1 MFDDRQVD
9 PPSRV
14 RYAIQPPPARSSA
27 QMFDASTTTGSA
39 NRSGSRGWI
48 QCSPWSLETYTP
60 IPVRDAHHVP
70 DCETPASSIS
80 IAFPAGPITIAPRA
94 GALPGPGTRVGALPG
109 PCRCWLATTATTTSI
124 TAIVATPSLPR
135 VRPHIRLT
143 LHLVGFTLDSLPT
156 HVRFT
161 TGGGR

>member
-94 GALPGPGTRVGALPG
+94 VSYTHLRAHETVLDLV
-109 PCRCWLATTATTTSI
+109 CRLLLAKK
-124 TAIVATPSLPR
+124 
-135 VRPHIRLT
+135 
-143 LHLVGFTLDSLPT
+143 
-156 HVRFT
+156 
-161 TGGGR
+161 